1 MLLQDFVNRFP
12 PNQMRAEADIKE
24 ENAINLVGSKED
36 QPAEKKIKLNQ

>member
-12 PNQMRAEADIKE
+12 PNQMRAEE